1 MCSKVHGMEDGMERN
16 IRKFLRNSFVFVISV
31 CIIVFIVLVLIM
43 GRKTGQTIDEISEIY
58 MSEMNTQLQQKF
70 STVVGLRVNQIE
82 GIVKRTPPEGASYG
96 KALVEELQLG
106 AEVRE
111 FSFLALCAEDGA
123 LETVYGEKV
132 DVPKDK
138 ILESLYT
145 DGDIVVIGTNGQGEK
160 MLVLGIEAGYPMEN
174 GGQSVALVAGVP
186 MDYLKEALFLDSG
199 DTLIYSHIIDEDG
212 NFVIRSG
219 DAFRESYFER
229 IFMEVEGKKKG
240 EAEEYIEG
248 LKQAIGQGE
257 HYSKMVVINGEK
269 RYTHCTPISENLSWY
284 LITVMQSGAMERP
297 IGDLDF
303 QRVGIMLASSLT
315 ILLAMSYV
323 FYKYFKFSAQQMDRL
338 YEAQQK
344 AVQSD
349 KAKSEFLS
357 SMSHDIRTP
366 MNAIIGMTEIA
377 LKNIYDPERLIDCL
391 NKVKLSS
398 KHLLGLINDVLDMSK
413 IESGKMTLNM
423 NQMSLKEAM
432 DDIVNIMQPQVK
444 VKSQYF
450 DIFIQSIL
458 SENVFCDSVRLNQVL
473 LNLLSNAGKF
483 TPEGGRI
490 DVHLY
495 QEESPKGEEY
505 VRTHFIVED
514 TGIGMS
520 EEFQR
525 KIFDSFER
533 ENSDQVAKIMG
544 TGLGMSIT
552 KAIVD
557 LMEGAIEV
565 ESEQDKGSKF
575 HVTLDLKKSDIDE
588 KDMMLP
594 HWDILVVDDNEQLC
608 TSAVS
613 NLQEMG
619 VHTEWSLDGRQAVRM
634 IEDRHLQNNDYDF
647 VLVDW
652 KMPNMTGIQVIRE
665 MRGVTE
671 GNNIPAFLISA
682 YDWSELEE
690 EVDASEIEGFI
701 SKPLFKST
709 LYMYLR
715 KYMEGDSGEEEE
727 EEEVIDFEGKHVL
740 LAEDIDVNWE
750 FISEILSSVGLVLD
764 RAINGKECLE
774 KFEASEIGFYEAI
787 LMDIRMPVMN
797 GYDATVAIRGL
808 ERSDNGLPIIAM
820 TADAFSDDAQ
830 HCLEVGMDAHIA
842 KPIDL
847 KECMR
852 TLQKYLSK

>member
-1 MCSKVHGMEDGMERN
+1 MEKN
-16 IRKFLRNSFVFVISV
+16 IRKFLRNSFVSVISV
-31 CIIVFIVLVLIM
+31 CVLVFIGLVLIM
-43 GRKTGQTIDEISEIY
+43 GKRTEDTIDEISEIY
-58 MSEMNTQLQQKF
+58 MSEMNTQLGQKF
-70 STVVGLRVNQIE
+70 TSIIGLRLEQVQGLIR
-82 GIVKRTPPEGASYG
+82 RTPPDTVEYNEDFI
-96 KALVEELQLG
+96 EELTIG
-106 AEVRE
+106 GEVRE
-111 FSFLALCAEDGA
+111 FTFLGLYAEDGEM
-123 LETVYGEKV
+123 ETIYGGQMTVSQEAVTQSLK
-132 DVPKDK
+132 KDGNIVAMGLNDK
-138 ILESLYT
+138 DERMLILGRGAE
-145 DGDIVVIGTNGQGEK
+145 
-160 MLVLGIEAGYPMEN
+160 YPMKD
-174 GGQSVALVAGVP
+174 GGKSIALVAGVP
-186 MDYLKEALFLDSG
+186 MDYLKEALFLDSE
-199 DTLIYSHIIDEDG
+199 DTLVYTHIIDKDG
-212 NFVIRSG
+212 NFVVRSG
-219 DAFRESYFER
+219 DAYRESYFER
-229 IFMEVEGKKKG
+229 ILTEAKG
-240 EAEEYIEG
+240 SKNSAEEYVTE
-248 LKQAIGQGE
+248 LQEAMEQGE
-257 HYSKMVVINGEK
+257 PYAKLVTVNGEK
-269 RYTHCTPISENLSWY
+269 RYTYCTPVSETHDWY
-284 LITVMQSGAMERP
+284 LVTVMNNEAMDAP
-297 IGDLDF
+297 ISALDL
-303 QRVGIMLASSLT
+303 QRIGIMVGSSVM
-315 ILLAMSYV
+315 ILVAMSVV
-323 FYKYFKFSAQQMDRL
+323 FLLYFRFSIRQMEELND
-338 YEAQQK
+338 AKQK
-344 AVQSD
+344 AIRSD

-377 LKNIYDPERLIDCL
+377 LKNIKDPERVVDCL

-423 NQMSLKEAM
+423 NQMSLREAM

-444 VKSQYF
+444 AKSQYF
-450 DIFIQSIL
+450 DIFIQSIRT
-458 SENVFCDSVRLNQVL
+458 EDVFCDSVRLNQVL
-473 LNLLSNAGKF
+473 LNLLSNATKF
-483 TPEGGRI
+483 TPEMGRI

-495 QEESPKGEEY
+495 QEESPEGEDY
-505 VRTHFIVED
+505 VRTHFVVED

-533 ENSDQVAKIMG
+533 EDSDQVAKIMG

-557 LMEGAIEV
+557 LMKGTIQLT
-565 ESEQDKGSKF
+565 SEQGKGSKF
-575 HVTLDLKKSDIDE
+575 HITLDLKKCEIDE

-594 HWDILVVDDNEQLC
+594 HWDVLVVDDNEQLC
-608 TSAVS
+608 TSAVA
-613 NLQEMG
+613 NLQELG
-619 VHTEWSLDGRQAVRM
+619 VHTEWSLEGRQAIRM

-652 KMPNMTGIQVIRE
+652 KMPHMNGIEVIRE
-665 MRGVTE
+665 MRNVTV
-671 GNNIPAFLISA
+671 GNKIPAFLISA

-709 LYMYLR
+709 LYLYLK
-715 KYMEGDSGEEEE
+715 KYMEGEDFTDES
-727 EEEVIDFEGKHVL
+727 EEVEIDFEGKHIL

-750 FISEILSSVGLVLD
+750 FISEILSSVGLVLE

-774 KFEASEIGFYEAI
+774 MFEASEIGFYDAI

-797 GYDATVAIRGL
+797 GYDATIAIRGL

-852 TLQKYLSK
+852 TLQKYLNQE

>member
-1 MCSKVHGMEDGMERN
+1 MERN
-16 IRKFLRNSFVFVISV
+16 IRKFLRNSFIFVISV

-70 STVVGLRVNQIE
+70 STIVGLRADQVK
-82 GIVKRTPPEGASYG
+82 GIVRRTPPEYASYKEG
-96 KALVEELQLG
+96 LLEELKLG

-111 FSFLALCAEDGA
+111 FSFLALCSEDGT
-123 LETVYGEKV
+123 LERIYGEAV
-132 DVPKDK
+132 DAPRDK
-138 ILESLYT
+138 LLESLQT

-160 MLVLGIEAGYPMEN
+160 MLLIGTKAGYPMES
-174 GGQSVALVAGVP
+174 GEKSVALIAGIP

-199 DTLIYSHIIDEDG
+199 DTLIYSHVIDEEG
-212 NFVIRSG
+212 NFVVRSG

-229 IFMEVEGKKKG
+229 IIMEVEGKKSG
-240 EAEEYIEG
+240 EAEDYVEG
-248 LKQAIGQGE
+248 LKQAIGDGKP
-257 HYSKMVVINGEK
+257 YSKMVVINGEK
-269 RYTHCTPISENLSWY
+269 RYTYCTPISENLGWY
-284 LITVMQSGAMERP
+284 LITVMQSEAMERP
-297 IGDLDF
+297 INELDF
-303 QRVGIMLASSLT
+303 QRVGIMIASSLT
-315 ILLAMSYV
+315 ILLAMTYV
-323 FYKYFKFSAQQMDRL
+323 FYKYFRFSSQQMDRL
-338 YEAQQK
+338 YDAQQK

-377 LKNIYDPERLIDCL
+377 LKNIQDPERLIDCL

-423 NQMSLKEAM
+423 NQMSLKETM

-444 VKSQYF
+444 VKGQYF
-450 DIFIQSIL
+450 DIFIQSIV
-458 SENVFCDSVRLNQVL
+458 SENVFCDAVRLNQVL

-505 VRTHFIVED
+505 IRTHFIVED

-525 KIFDSFER
+525 RIFDSFER
-533 ENSDQVAKIMG
+533 EDSDQVAKIMG

-557 LMEGAIEV
+557 LMEGTIELQ
-565 ESEQDKGSKF
+565 SEQDKGTKF
-575 HVTLDLKKSDIDE
+575 HIALDLKKSDIDE

-652 KMPNMTGIQVIRE
+652 KMPHMSGIQVIRE

-682 YDWSELEE
+682 YDWSELQE

-715 KYMEGDSGEEEE
+715 KYMEGTTSEEEAE
-727 EEEVIDFEGKHVL
+727 EELIDFEGKHVL

-750 FISEILSSVGLVLD
+750 FISEILASVGLVLD

-774 KFEASEIGFYEAI
+774 KFEASEVGFYEAI

-852 TLQKYLSK
+852 TLQKYLSD

>member
-1 MCSKVHGMEDGMERN
+1 METN
-16 IRKFLRNSFVFVISV
+16 IKRFLRNSFISVISICV
-31 CIIVFIVLVLIM
+31 IVFIGLVLIM
-43 GRKTGQTIDEISEIY
+43 GKRTESTIDEISEIY
-58 MSEMNTQLQQKF
+58 MSEMNTQIQQKF
-70 STVVGLRVNQIE
+70 STVIGLRLEQIE
-82 GIVKRTPPEGASYG
+82 GIVKRTPPESAVYG
-96 KALVEELQLG
+96 EELLEELALG
-106 AEVRE
+106 GEVRV
-111 FSFLALCAEDGA
+111 FDFLALYGEDGTM
-123 LETVYGEKV
+123 ENIYGDEL
-132 DVPKDK
+132 DVFQNEGL
-138 ILESLYT
+138 LESLKN
-145 DGDIVVIGTNGQGEK
+145 DGSIVAMGINHRGER
-160 MLVLGIEAGYPMEN
+160 MLILGRQAEYPMED
-174 GGQSVALVAGVP
+174 GGRSVALLAGAP
-186 MDYLKEALFLDSG
+186 MDYLKEALFLDS
-199 DTLIYSHIIDEDG
+199 DETLIYSHIIDSKG

-219 DAFRESYFER
+219 NAYRESYFDR
-229 IFMEVEGKKKG
+229 IISEVQDNHKG
-240 EAEEYIEG
+240 GAEEYIKE
-248 LKQAIGQGE
+248 LQEAIENGDA
-257 HYSKMVVINGEK
+257 YSKLVSINGEK
-269 RYTHCTPISENLSWY
+269 RYTYCTPLAENLDWYLVTVMNSEAMDTPISSLDVQR
-284 LITVMQSGAMERP
+284 LI
-297 IGDLDF
+297 
-303 QRVGIMLASSLT
+303 IMIASSVM
-315 ILLAMSYV
+315 ILVAMSV
-323 FYKYFKFSAQQMDRL
+323 MFIKYFRFSIRQMEDL
-338 YEAQQK
+338 NEARKK

-377 LKNIYDPERLIDCL
+377 LKNIKDPERVVDCL
-391 NKVKLSS
+391 GKVKLSS

-423 NQMSLKEAM
+423 NQMSLREAM

-444 VKSQYF
+444 ARNQYF
-450 DIFIQSIL
+450 DIFIQSIQT
-458 SENVFCDSVRLNQVL
+458 ENVFCDSVRLNQVL
-473 LNLLSNAGKF
+473 LNLLSNATKF
-483 TPEGGRI
+483 TPEEGRI

-495 QEESPKGEEY
+495 QEDSPQGEEY

-520 EEFQR
+520 EEFQK

-557 LMEGAIEV
+557 LMDGTIELK
-565 ESEQDKGSKF
+565 SEQDKGSRF
-575 HVTLDLKKSDIDE
+575 HIALDLKKSDIDE

-594 HWDILVVDDNEQLC
+594 HWDVLVVDDNEQLC
-608 TSAVS
+608 TSAVV
-613 NLQEMG
+613 NLQELG
-619 VHTEWSLDGRQAVRM
+619 VHTEWSLDGRQAIRM

-647 VLVDW
+647 VLIDW
-652 KMPNMTGIQVIRE
+652 KMPHMNGIEVIRE
-665 MRGVTE
+665 MRNVTQ
-671 GNNIPAFLISA
+671 GKKVPAFLISA

-690 EVDASEIEGFI
+690 EVEESEIEGFI

-709 LYMYLR
+709 LYLYLR
-715 KYMEGDSGEEEE
+715 KYMEGITYEEDEEEE
-727 EEEVIDFEGKHVL
+727 IDFEGKHIL

-750 FISEILSSVGLVLD
+750 FISEILGSVGLILE
-764 RAINGKECLE
+764 RAINGRECLE
-774 KFEASEIGFYEAI
+774 KFEASEIGFYDAI

-797 GYDATVAIRGL
+797 GYDATVAIRKL

-852 TLQKYLSK
+852 TLQKYLEQDE